1 MDRRQLQSLG
11 ADYPH
16 LRGLFAIPCGVMM
29 IAAGLGNLEWGPFRS
44 IYAFWVAVAVAGLI
58 CLPIVRHYNQ
68 RYGRVT
74 LPQKIQV
81 RGVLTAA
88 ACIPLIVAGG
98 MVDNNLDL
106 PVWGFLG
113 AWALLMLISYRFS
126 VGLKMH
132 HLVLWGAVLVVSLL
146 PVWGDLDADMRANA
160 GLMVAGVAVM
170 VSGILDHLL
179 LVKAFGSLETRAVAN
194 GSVEA

>member
-1 MDRRQLQSLG
+1 MDRRQLESLG

-16 LRGLFAIPCGVMM
+16 LRGLFAIPFGVMM

-44 IYAFWVAVAVAGLI
+44 IWAFLSAVAVGGLI
-58 CLPIVRHYNQ
+58 CLPIARHYNR

-74 LPQKIQV
+74 LPQKVQV

-88 ACIPLIVAGG
+88 ACIPLIVGG
-98 MVDNNLDL
+98 AMVDNNLDL
-106 PVWGFLG
+106 PIWGFLG

-126 VGLKMH
+126 VGLRLH
-132 HLVLWGAVLVVSLL
+132 HMVLWGALLVGSLL
-146 PVWGDLDADMRANA
+146 PLWGGLDADLRSNA

-170 VSGILDHLL
+170 VSGIFDHLL
-179 LVKAFGSLETRAVAN
+179 LVKAFGNLETSAVAN
-194 GSVEA
+194 SSVEA